1 MFSPNSR
8 IVQGTNSRISPLTTS
23 KLIVGPSNPTGWF
36 TTESYSGEKAE
47 NHLIWFLTATRNVML
62 IEKLLFFLNLFLC
75 GINVC
80 LKFCVSTKI
89 FSDFHFCMVPGFW
102 DLLLGSKI
110 KNLFLTKNRLQP
122 LSLKTKER
130 QDMNTEIL
138 SILEVLVE
146 IFQ

>member
-1 MFSPNSR
+1 
-8 IVQGTNSRISPLTTS
+8 
-23 KLIVGPSNPTGWF
+23 
-36 TTESYSGEKAE
+36 
-47 NHLIWFLTATRNVML
+47 ML

-89 FSDFHFCMVPGFW
+89 FSDFHFCMVPGFL
-102 DLLLGSKI
+102 DLLLVSKI